1 MGIFI
6 TFWDK
11 LNSKVEARYL
21 TSIFLGHTRA
31 DDLLKACQETTFK
44 LELDKRQQVS
54 MEGPSVNWKFYEKLV
69 KSQEISE
76 LTFD

>member
-11 LNSKVEARYL
+11 LNSKVETRYL

-44 LELDKRQQVS
+44 LELDKRLQVS
-54 MEGPSVNWKFYEKLV
+54 MEGPSVNWQFYEKLI

>member
-31 DDLLKACQETTFK
+31 DDLLNACQETTFK
-44 LELDKRQQVS
+44 L
-54 MEGPSVNWKFYEKLV
+54 N
-69 KSQEISE
+69 
-76 LTFD
+76 

>member
-1 MGIFI
+1 MDIAI

-11 LNSKVEARYL
+11 LNSKVEAWYL

-54 MEGPSVNWKFYEKLV
+54 
-69 KSQEISE
+69 I
-76 LTFD
+76 